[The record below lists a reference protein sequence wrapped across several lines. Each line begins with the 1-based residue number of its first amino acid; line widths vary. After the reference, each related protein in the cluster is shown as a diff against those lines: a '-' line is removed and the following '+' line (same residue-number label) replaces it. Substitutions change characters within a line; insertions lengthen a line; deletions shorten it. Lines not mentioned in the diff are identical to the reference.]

1 MGSDRPC
8 EARPKLRSV
17 HAPAQLCGSDTRN
30 VARRRREK
38 KLPGN
43 ASIRLRSQASEFPR
57 LVGCVE
63 EFARL
68 HALPGAERS
77 RLLILLD
84 ELFTNVVNHGS
95 GGVVPPR
102 RIEVVLSLNAAE
114 LTIDFSDDGRP
125 FDPLIAAPPDL
136 DRPLADRPVGG
147 LGLHILRS
155 LVDHARYR
163 RDGDRNRLVL
173 TRAIA
178 WGE

>member
-1 MGSDRPC
+1 M
-8 EARPKLRSV
+8 
-17 HAPAQLCGSDTRN
+17 
-30 VARRRREK
+30 ARRRREK

-43 ASIRLRSQASEFPR
+43 ASIRPHSQASEFPQ
-57 LVGCVE
+57 LVGYVE

-68 HALPGAERS
+68 HALPGGERS
-77 RLLILLD
+77 RLLILLE

-102 RIEVVLSLNAAE
+102 RIEVVLSLNAGE

-136 DRPLADRPVGG
+136 DQPLADRPVGG

>member
-1 MGSDRPC
+1 
-8 EARPKLRSV
+8 
-17 HAPAQLCGSDTRN
+17 
-30 VARRRREK
+30 
-38 KLPGN
+38 
-43 ASIRLRSQASEFPR
+43 
-57 LVGCVE
+57 
-63 EFARL
+63 
-68 HALPGAERS
+68 
-77 RLLILLD
+77 
-84 ELFTNVVNHGS
+84 
-95 GGVVPPR
+95 VPPR
-102 RIEVVLSLNAAE
+102 RIEVVLSLNAGE

-136 DRPLADRPVGG
+136 DQPLADRPVGG